1 MHWLSNEEKTLS
13 RVQGAAVER
22 MAPYIANFAVDS
34 AVVVTRAVALVS
46 ADAVP

>member
-1 MHWLSNEEKTLS
+1 M
-13 RVQGAAVER
+13 ER

-34 AVVVTRAVALVS
+34 AVALTHAVALVS